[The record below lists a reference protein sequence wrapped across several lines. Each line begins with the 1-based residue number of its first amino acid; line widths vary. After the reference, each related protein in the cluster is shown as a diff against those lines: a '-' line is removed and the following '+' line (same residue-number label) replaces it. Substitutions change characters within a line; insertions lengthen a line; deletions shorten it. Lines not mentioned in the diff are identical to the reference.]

1 MSRYD
6 CYDKNVNGF
15 AGYEFEQGDYSS
27 NLSKANNSK
36 SLSLETIFRE
46 AFSLIGSKVSKS
58 SPEGEQGI
66 A

>member
-6 CYDKNVNGF
+6 CYDKNVNDF
-15 AGYEFEQGDYSS
+15 AGYELGQGDYSS